1 MSKHLPNLFTLIN
14 LSLGF
19 FSILLSSQ
27 GNFSSAALL
36 ILFASIADFLDGFIA
51 KKLNAVSDLGKQ
63 LDSLSDMIT
72 FGVSP
77 SILMYY
83 FLLEL
88 PQTISPYS
96 NYLVVLIPIF
106 SALRLAKF
114 NIDANQDQNFKGLP
128 TPANALF
135 FASLV
140 YFLSNNQ
147 TLFSAEILYKTLLVL
162 IMIFSYLLNSN
173 VMFFSL
179 KFFSSGWVGNEFRY
193 AFLLICLFVIA
204 IAFFMNILGLSVSI
218 IILLYIVLSLLNNI
232 NIKNEI

>member
-36 ILFASIADFLDGFIA
+36 ILFASIADFLDGFLA

-114 NIDANQDQNFKGLP
+114 NIDANQDQNFEGLP

>member
-36 ILFASIADFLDGFIA
+36 ILFASIADFLDGFLA

-135 FASLV
+135 FALLV

-147 TLFSAEILYKTLLVL
+147 TLFSAEILYKILLVL

-179 KFFSSGWVGNEFRY
+179 KFFSLGWVGNEFRY

>member
-179 KFFSSGWVGNEFRY
+179 KFFSFGWAGNEFRY

-218 IILLYIVLSLLNNI
+218 IILLYIVQSLLNNI

>member
-114 NIDANQDQNFKGLP
+114 NVDVNQDQNFKGLP

>member
-106 SALRLAKF
+106 SALRLWL
-114 NIDANQDQNFKGLP
+114 GP
-128 TPANALF
+128 CG
-135 FASLV
+135 AS
-140 YFLSNNQ
+140 
-147 TLFSAEILYKTLLVL
+147 
-162 IMIFSYLLNSN
+162 
-173 VMFFSL
+173 
-179 KFFSSGWVGNEFRY
+179 
-193 AFLLICLFVIA
+193 
-204 IAFFMNILGLSVSI
+204 
-218 IILLYIVLSLLNNI
+218 
-232 NIKNEI
+232 

>member
-36 ILFASIADFLDGFIA
+36 ILFASIADFLDGFLA

-114 NIDANQDQNFKGLP
+114 NVDVNQDQNFKGLP

-140 YFLSNNQ
+140 YFLSKNQ

-162 IMIFSYLLNSN
+162 VMVFSYLLNSN

-179 KFFSSGWVGNEFRY
+179 KFFSFGWVGNEFRY

>member
-36 ILFASIADFLDGFIA
+36 ILFASIADFLDGFLA

-114 NIDANQDQNFKGLP
+114 NVDVNQDQNFKGLP

-162 IMIFSYLLNSN
+162 VMVFSYLLNSN

-179 KFFSSGWVGNEFRY
+179 KFFSFGWIGNEFRY
-193 AFLLICLFVIA
+193 VFLLICLFVIA

>member
-19 FSILLSSQ
+19 FSILLSSK
-27 GNFSSAALL
+27 GNFSSASLL
-36 ILFASIADFLDGFIA
+36 ILFASIADFLDGFLA

-179 KFFSSGWVGNEFRY
+179 KFLSFGWAGNEFRY

>member
-1 MSKHLPNLFTLIN
+1 MSKYLPNLFTLIN

-36 ILFASIADFLDGFIA
+36 ILFASIADFLDGFLA

-114 NIDANQDQNFKGLP
+114 NVDVNQDQNFKGLP

-135 FASLV
+135 LV
-140 YFLSNNQ
+140 Q
-147 TLFSAEILYKTLLVL
+147 
-162 IMIFSYLLNSN
+162 
-173 VMFFSL
+173 L
-179 KFFSSGWVGNEFRY
+179 K
-193 AFLLICLFVIA
+193 
-204 IAFFMNILGLSVSI
+204 
-218 IILLYIVLSLLNNI
+218 
-232 NIKNEI
+232 KNFN

>member
-36 ILFASIADFLDGFIA
+36 ILFASIADFLDGFLA

-114 NIDANQDQNFKGLP
+114 NVDVNQDQNFKGLP

-135 FASLV
+135 FASII

-147 TLFSAEILYKTLLVL
+147 TLFSAEILYKILLVF

-179 KFFSSGWVGNEFRY
+179 KFFSFGWVGNEFRY

>member
-36 ILFASIADFLDGFIA
+36 ILFASIADFLDGFLA

-179 KFFSSGWVGNEFRY
+179 KFFSFGWAGNEFRF

>member
-1 MSKHLPNLFTLIN
+1 
-14 LSLGF
+14 
-19 FSILLSSQ
+19 
-27 GNFSSAALL
+27 
-36 ILFASIADFLDGFIA
+36 
-51 KKLNAVSDLGKQ
+51 
-63 LDSLSDMIT
+63 
-72 FGVSP
+72 
-77 SILMYY
+77 MYY
-83 FLLEL
+83 FLLSFL
-88 PQTISPYS
+88 RRFHLFQLFSCINS
-96 NYLVVLIPIF
+96 NF

-179 KFFSSGWVGNEFRY
+179 KFFSFGWVGNEFRY

>member
-1 MSKHLPNLFTLIN
+1 MLKHLPNLFTLIN

-19 FSILLSSQ
+19 FSILLSSN

-36 ILFASIADFLDGFIA
+36 ILAAAIADFLDGFLA

-72 FGVSP
+72 FGISP
-77 SILMYY
+77 AILMYY

-96 NYLVVLIPIF
+96 NFLVVLIPIF
-106 SALRLAKF
+106 SAIRLTKF
-114 NIDANQDQNFKGLP
+114 NIDENQVQNFKGLP

-179 KFFSSGWVGNEFRY
+179 KFFSFGWAGNEFRY

>member
-36 ILFASIADFLDGFIA
+36 ILFASIADFLDGFLA

-72 FGVSP
+72 FGLSP

>member
-36 ILFASIADFLDGFIA
+36 ILFASIADFLDGFLS

-83 FLLEL
+83 FLFNVFFVFLE
-88 PQTISPYS
+88 II
-96 NYLVVLIPIF
+96 NYV
-106 SALRLAKF
+106 
-114 NIDANQDQNFKGLP
+114 
-128 TPANALF
+128 
-135 FASLV
+135 
-140 YFLSNNQ
+140 
-147 TLFSAEILYKTLLVL
+147 
-162 IMIFSYLLNSN
+162 
-173 VMFFSL
+173 
-179 KFFSSGWVGNEFRY
+179 
-193 AFLLICLFVIA
+193 
-204 IAFFMNILGLSVSI
+204 
-218 IILLYIVLSLLNNI
+218 
-232 NIKNEI
+232 

>member
-36 ILFASIADFLDGFIA
+36 ILFASIADFLDGFLA

-218 IILLYIVLSLLNNI
+218 IILLYIVMSLLNNI

>member
-36 ILFASIADFLDGFIA
+36 ILFASIADFLDGFLA

>member
-179 KFFSSGWVGNEFRY
+179 KFFSFGWAGNEFRY
-193 AFLLICLFVIA
+193 SFLLICLFVIA

>member
-36 ILFASIADFLDGFIA
+36 ILFASIADFLDGFLA

-162 IMIFSYLLNSN
+162 VMVFSYLLNSN

-218 IILLYIVLSLLNNI
+218 IILLYIVMSLLNNI

>member
-36 ILFASIADFLDGFIA
+36 ILFASIADFLDGFLA

-114 NIDANQDQNFKGLP
+114 NVDVNQDQNFKGLP

>member
-36 ILFASIADFLDGFIA
+36 ILFASIADFLDGFLA

-77 SILMYY
+77 AILMYY

-114 NIDANQDQNFKGLP
+114 NIDVNQNQNFKGLP

-135 FASLV
+135 FASII

-179 KFFSSGWVGNEFRY
+179 KFFSFGWAGNEFRY

>member
-36 ILFASIADFLDGFIA
+36 ILFASIADFLDGFLA

-147 TLFSAEILYKTLLVL
+147 TLFSAEILYKILLVL

-179 KFFSSGWVGNEFRY
+179 KFFSFGWVGNEFRY